1 MARKAKSI
9 GGQRLDAPV
18 RRKAVAY
25 ARTSSAANTG
35 DDKDSQKR
43 QLVAMEA
50 YAARHGVEMVAD
62 FYDVAVSGADHLGT
76 RRGFGDLLAFLDE
89 NPDVRTIIVETA
101 NRFARDLIVQETG
114 YALLKARGIDLVAAD
129 SPGAFLE
136 DTPTAIMVRQILGAV
151 SQFEKAS
158 IVAKLR
164 GARERKK
171 LATGKCEGRKSHA
184 EVRPEAVAL
193 AKRLRR
199 RSPKTGERRSY
210 RAISAELAAAGFFN
224 ERGRPFDPKSVAL
237 MTG

>member
-1 MARKAKSI
+1 MARKAKAASE
-9 GGQRLDAPV
+9 GPADSV
-18 RRKAVAY
+18 EKRKAVAY
-25 ARTSSAANTG
+25 ARTSSAANAG

-43 QLVAMEA
+43 QLVAIDA
-50 YAARHGVEMVAD
+50 YATRYGVDVVAS
-62 FYDVAVSGADHLGT
+62 FYDAAVSGADHLGT
-76 RRGFGDLLAFLDE
+76 RRGFADLLAFLDE

-114 YALLKARGIDLVAAD
+114 YALLKARGVELVAAD

-136 DTPTAIMVRQILGAV
+136 DTPTAVMVRQILGAV

-171 LATGKCEGRKSHA
+171 LTSGKCEGRKTHA
-184 EVRPEAVAL
+184 EIRPEAVAL

-199 RSPKTGERRSY
+199 RSPKTGERRSF
-210 RAISAELAAAGFFN
+210 RTISAELAAAGFLN
-224 ERGRPFDPKSVAL
+224 ENGRAFDPRSVAL